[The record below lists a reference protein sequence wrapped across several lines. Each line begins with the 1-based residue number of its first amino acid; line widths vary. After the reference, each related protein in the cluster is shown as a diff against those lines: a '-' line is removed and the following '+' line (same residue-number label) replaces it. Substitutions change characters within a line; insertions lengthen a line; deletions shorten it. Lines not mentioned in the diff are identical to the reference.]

1 METKNF
7 FIALLLF
14 VCFFSANCLGSI
26 INVGPGTS
34 FSPTGSNDQTVINAA
49 IQSANSGD
57 TVQLAPTTFHIS
69 SPIIMKS
76 GVTLNGNA
84 IGATVI
90 YCDNPSSNF
99 ATQNII
105 NCTGVSNI
113 VISNFFIDGGWGS
126 LSKMHAASN
135 KYREY
140 EKGVYLSN
148 CSNVVVHDLEMQ
160 YSMGDFISCTR
171 NTSNVQVYNTVCK
184 PGHDSFDAWSAGNG
198 ISIFNNCWGTFVNS
212 CIKIHNTKNVQ
223 IYKNTFYTDTGSGNA
238 AVEVM
243 GGDVTG
249 LNIYNNIF
257 STLQLKTVY
266 HDSADGACSGGGTVS
281 KNIFYNTPTY
291 NGISGVNITSIGN
304 IVTSS
309 YSSSRGTKDY
319 GYIAGNGTRNLPV
332 YNCFL
337 APSVI
342 FPTNGSTISTVNGYV
357 SISWTYLN
365 ATKYSINV
373 YNSTSQF
380 DSSHLIY
387 SLNTSQVSAS
397 VPISYN
403 GSFAIKV
410 GAYDGVHNS
419 YVYNSPVYN
428 SPASVF
434 TVNGKTS
441 ATVYSGIF
449 GHLTDATTGQP
460 IQGAVI
466 KLSNNTWNS
475 TQITDAD
482 GLYLFTVNSGAGT
495 YCLTASATGYI
506 SSPTLPI
513 NMTGTN
519 TELNLKMVEVPD
531 YFAPHYVQLYVL
543 TISNDSVPG
552 CEVQIYA
559 PNNDPINGKPNFDAW
574 TNDDGRVNF
583 HLTQDVIYKIVTITL
598 SGQTYTNTVTPNLDK
613 YIITIPASST
623 ASIPASSTASTP
635 SIPAMQTV
643 ISANCTYKEIN
654 KTATYINASYYDSS
668 SQSSNLTFVLGTM
681 SDGKTFVPLGIS
693 GTNDNVINPIG
704 VVNDS
709 FIVTGYVGKTYTV
722 RINAQSQTYGTV
734 SENVNVS
741 FPGTNIP
748 NIPFVESIYISYFC
762 LLILVIIGFIFIKN
776 SYHLGA
782 LVICALFWIFHFMG
796 LLGPIYEQMGIGTGI
811 YSYALPVSV
820 TILAIIVYLIQT
832 KK

>member
-1 METKNF
+1 MEAKNA

-14 VCFFSANCLGSI
+14 VCFFSANCLGAI
-26 INVGPGTS
+26 IDVGPGTS

-49 IQSANSGD
+49 IQSASSGD

-69 SPIIMKS
+69 SPIVMKS
-76 GVTLNGNA
+76 GVTLNGSA

-90 YCDNPSSNF
+90 YCDNPGSNF

-105 NCTGVSNI
+105 NCKGVSNI
-113 VISNFFIDGGWGS
+113 VISNFLIDGGWGS

-140 EKGVYLSN
+140 EKGVYLSG
-148 CSNVVVHDLEMQ
+148 CSNVVIHNLKMQ
-160 YSMGDFISCTR
+160 YSMGDFIHCTS
-171 NTSNVQVYNTVCK
+171 NTNNVQVYNTVCK

-198 ISIFNNCWGTFVNS
+198 ISVFNNCWGTFINS

-223 IYKNTFYTDTGSGNA
+223 IYRNTFYTDTGSGNA

-243 GGDVTG
+243 GGDATG

-257 STLQLKTVY
+257 STLQLNTIY
-266 HDSADGACSGGGTVS
+266 HDSADGTCSGRGTVS
-281 KNIFYNTPTY
+281 NNIFYNSPTY
-291 NGISGVNITSIGN
+291 NGISGMNIASTSN

-319 GYIAGNGTRNLPV
+319 GYIAENGTGNLPV
-332 YNCFL
+332 YNGFL
-337 APSVI
+337 APSVT
-342 FPTNGSTISTVNGYV
+342 FPTNGSTISTINGYV

-365 ATKYSINV
+365 ATNYSIKV

-387 SLNTSQVSAS
+387 SLNTSQASAS

-403 GSFAIKV
+403 GPFAIKV
-410 GAYDGVHNS
+410 GARDGVHNS
-419 YVYNSPVYN
+419 YVYSSPV
-428 SPASVF
+428 SVF
-434 TVNGKTS
+434 TVSGNTL

-466 KLSNNTWNS
+466 TLSNNTWNS
-475 TQITDAD
+475 TQISDVD
-482 GLYLFTVNSGAGT
+482 GFYQFTVNSGKGT
-495 YCLTASATGYI
+495 YCLTASATDYI

-513 NMTGTN
+513 NMTGIN

-531 YFAPHYVQLYVL
+531 YHAPHYVQLYVF
-543 TISNDSVPG
+543 TNSNDSVPG

-559 PNNDPINGKPNFDAW
+559 PNNDPSNGKPNFDAW
-574 TNDDGRVNF
+574 TNDDGRVNL
-583 HLTQDVIYKIVTITL
+583 HLTQDITYRIVTITL
-598 SGQTYTNTVTPNLDK
+598 SGQTYTTTLTPNLDRF
-613 YIITIPASST
+613 IITIPASST
-623 ASIPASSTASTP
+623 SSTP
-635 SIPAMQTV
+635 SIPVSSTSSTPPIPAMQTV
-643 ISANCTYKEIN
+643 ISANCTYKQIN
-654 KTATYINASYYDSS
+654 NTAAYINASYYDSS

-681 SDGKTFVPLGIS
+681 SGENKFVPLGIS
-693 GTNDNVINPIG
+693 GTNDNVSNPIG

-709 FIVTGYVGKTYTV
+709 FIVTNYVGKTYTV

-734 SENVNVS
+734 SEDVNIS
-741 FPGTNIP
+741 FPSS
-748 NIPFVESIYISYFC
+748 NIPFVGSIYISYFC
-762 LLILVIIGFIFIKN
+762 ILILIIVGFIFIRK
-776 SYHLGA
+776 SYYLGA
-782 LVICALFWIFHFMG
+782 LIICALFWIFHFMG
-796 LLGPIYEQMGIGTGI
+796 LLDPIYDQIGIGTGI

-820 TILAIIVYLIQT
+820 TILAIIVYITQN